1 MGNKQFEM
9 ISVGLYQNYHNEK
22 FISDEEDVGLIVN
35 EIDRA

>member
-22 FISDEEDVGLIVN
+22 FISDEDVGLIVN